1 MSKIASQY
9 YENIAQYFFRKGKKG
24 VMERLFSQLLFKRA
38 QENKKA
44 IAPLLEKCFYS
55 AIPYIRLKTRTRR
68 RGKRV
73 LYRITYLEKKD
84 AEKQALAAFCKQVST
99 QTNDR
104 FTVKLEHEIES
115 FAENKNYP
123 TRVLRDKIHKI
134 GLKTIKKKQKTS
146 TNTEQNLKLEV

>member
-1 MSKIASQY
+1 MSQIATQY

-24 VMERLFSQLLFKRA
+24 VMEKLFSQLLFKRA

-68 RGKRV
+68 RGKRI
-73 LYRITYLEKKD
+73 LYRVTYLERKD
-84 AEKQALAAFCKQVST
+84 AEKSALSSFCKQVSA

-104 FTVKLEHEIES
+104 FTVKLEREIES

-123 TRVLRDKIHKI
+123 VRVLRDKIHKI
-134 GLKTIKKKQKTS
+134 GLKTMKKKQKATAALD
-146 TNTEQNLKLEV
+146 QNLKI